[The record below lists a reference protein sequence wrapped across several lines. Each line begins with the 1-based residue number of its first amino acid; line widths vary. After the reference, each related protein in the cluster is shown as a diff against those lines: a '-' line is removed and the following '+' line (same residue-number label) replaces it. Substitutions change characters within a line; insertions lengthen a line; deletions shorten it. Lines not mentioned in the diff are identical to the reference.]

1 MRGMGVG
8 QVLPAR
14 RWEASVSSISC
25 ATAWQSSR
33 IAKRSGRSG
42 ATTRRSAAAA
52 SFSRLRA
59 ARPTI
64 RCAQR
69 SAADH
74 IRSRTVNSSARPRVG
89 RSIGRFAAALSSS
102 SHGRA
107 SQHLTR
113 GRTAP
118 WASARRSPALFSPPS
133 TNCSMG
139 GSGELA
145 ATSLRRLRRV
155 VHRPLGRGQLSQ
167 IAQMGRTARRVGKP
181 TPGEDQPRQAS
192 LNLRHCGPRFG
203 LEAQT
208 PPVGRPRAED
218 GPGRPPPRRRRR
230 RHIDLPAHA
239 SVLWQQMVCSSSPFR
254 GAAASS
260 DDVRRGVHSLALAL
274 GSVRLV

>member
-1 MRGMGVG
+1 MTRA
-8 QVLPAR
+8 LTNL
-14 RWEASVSSISC
+14 VS
-25 ATAWQSSR
+25 
-33 IAKRSGRSG
+33 
-42 ATTRRSAAAA
+42 RRSTV
-52 SFSRLRA
+52 RA
-59 ARPTI
+59 CKLHFT
-64 RCAQR
+64 
-69 SAADH
+69 SLH
-74 IRSRTVNSSARPRVG
+74 F
-89 RSIGRFAAALSSS
+89 GRFAAALSSS

-107 SQHLTR
+107 SQYLTR

-155 VHRPLGRGQLSQ
+155 VHRPLVQVTRTQGRGQLSQ

-239 SVLWQQMVCSSSPFR
+239 SVLWQQMVCSSSLFR